1 MQYKNYKMT
10 RFEGLEILK
19 KHLLEPQHSI
29 LIGARQ
35 VGKTT
40 VVKQLADAIQQ
51 QQQPVYFLTFEDSTI
66 LKAIDQHPENIF
78 NFTKA
83 PSTLQKKEKLYIV
96 IDEVQYAANPTNF
109 LKLLYDKYASKVK
122 IIATGSSAFYID
134 KNFKDSLAGRKQVF
148 ELYPLDFE
156 EFLHF
161 KNQDKLIGEL
171 KEMRKRK
178 KYQSLQQ
185 KKIDTLFEE
194 YIIYGG
200 YPAVVLAS
208 TEKRKKEL
216 LKELVNSYMKKDALE
231 AGIKEELKFFQLAM
245 LLASQ
250 VGSLVNQHELSNT
263 LGLSVGTID
272 NYLYL
277 LQKTFIVHLLSP
289 KFGNLRKE
297 LTKMPKAYF
306 NDTGLRNTLL
316 NNFSKINDRMDKG
329 ELLENYVYTRLR
341 KLYGLDALRY
351 WRTADGNEVDF
362 IIEQTLHKGKAFE
375 IKYNDIQYKPSK
387 YKKFMQHYKAYPL
400 SVISKEKNNAKTIEA
415 IRF

>member
-1 MQYKNYKMT
+1 MI
-10 RFEGLEILK
+10 RLEGVEMLK
-19 KHLLEPQHSI
+19 THLSAPQHSI

-40 VVKQLADAIQQ
+40 IVKQLAQEIQQ
-51 QQQPVYFLTFEDSTI
+51 QQQSVYFLTFEDGNI
-66 LKAIDQHPENIF
+66 LKAINEHPENIF
-78 NFTKA
+78 NFTRL
-83 PSTLQKKEKLYIV
+83 PSSLQKKEKLYII
-96 IDEVQYAANPTNF
+96 IDEVQYAANPTNL
-109 LKLLYDKYASKVK
+109 LKLLYDKYAGQVK

-148 ELYPLDFE
+148 ELYPLNFE

-161 KNQDKLIGEL
+161 KNQDKLIDEL

-185 KKIDTLFEE
+185 KKIDALFEE

-200 YPAVVLAS
+200 YPAVVLANK
-208 TEKRKKEL
+208 EKEKKER

-272 NYLYL
+272 NYLYI
-277 LQKTFIVHLLSP
+277 LQKTFIIYLLPP

-297 LTKMPKAYF
+297 LTKMPKAFF
-306 NDTGLRNTLL
+306 NDTGLRNALL
-316 NNFSKINDRMDKG
+316 NNFSKINGRMDKG

-362 IIEQTLHKGKAFE
+362 IVEQSINKGKAFE
-375 IKYNDIQYKPSK
+375 VKYSDTQYKPSK
-387 YKKFMQHYKAYPL
+387 YKKFLANYPNYPL
-400 SVISKEKNNAKTIEA
+400 AIVSKEKNKTTTIDVM
-415 IRF
+415 RL